1 MKGEYVEIL
10 FDDFSVDEQ
19 EKFNGETLAWL
30 ANLLKGKQIVV
41 PVREKGKL
49 NDWND
54 IKAKWVDELKQ
65 QNVQKPV
72 LKAIF
77 RNIKTASNH
86 DIMIA
91 KDMLVS
97 TPAEATVSVFSILNE
112 RNTPKKYQMVDEYQG
127 NLRNIMKNHGK
138 ITIIDSYLLETTK
151 AIMKIIVNPDIGTKE
166 MEQSCSNRVNQIKL
180 LLQSFFSTQAPIKG
194 LKILELNS
202 VMTDHKKWKEGI
214 SNYTHEK
221 PELES
226 LFHDEEK
233 VSYAHEKV
241 ARHILKKLGSEVP
254 GLKEQKV
261 TIIIKD
267 LKMAIKD
274 KEIKHPHD
282 RMLIVNHRPEWCATA
297 GFALDRHK
305 DKTLSPQGFFVK
317 FWNEEAFAISD
328 QASHI
333 AEKKYR

>member
-10 FDDFSVDEQ
+10 FGDFSEDEQ
-19 EKFNGETLAWL
+19 KKFNAETLAWL
-30 ANLLKGKQIVV
+30 ANLLKGKQIVL
-41 PVREKGKL
+41 PVREKGKM
-49 NDWND
+49 NDWKG
-54 IKAKWVDELKQ
+54 IQAMWIEILKQ

-77 RNIKTASNH
+77 RSINTASNH